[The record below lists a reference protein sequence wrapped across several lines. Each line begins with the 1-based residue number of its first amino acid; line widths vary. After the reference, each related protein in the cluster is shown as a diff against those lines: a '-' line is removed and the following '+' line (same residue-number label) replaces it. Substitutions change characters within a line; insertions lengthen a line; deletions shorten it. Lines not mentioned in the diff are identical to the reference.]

1 MTLRPAAALAMLGAC
16 PSPAAAVNEPLPSA
30 RPAPPARYY
39 WEDFE
44 VGRVREFGRYEVTR
58 AEVLEFAGRFD
69 PQPFHLDDAAA
80 AGSLFGRLAASGWH
94 TAALAMRMM
103 CDGYLLDS
111 ASLGSPGV
119 EKLTWPAPVYPGDV
133 LSVRNT
139 VLESRPLASR
149 PEVGLVKSRNE
160 VLNQHGQ
167 VVLSMEGFGFF
178 RRRHPGGP
186 SR

>member
-1 MTLRPAAALAMLGAC
+1 VLGSNTPPRIRRRGAC
-16 PSPAAAVNEPLPSA
+16 APRRLILGGVFDPSTVPGGGMRTL
-30 RPAPPARYY
+30 
-39 WEDFE
+39 
-44 VGRVREFGRYEVTR
+44 TR

-103 CDGYLLDS
+103 CDGYLLES
-111 ASLGSPGV
+111 AALGSPGV
-119 EKLTWPAPVYPGDV
+119 EKLSWPAPVYPGDV
-133 LSVRNT
+133 LSMRNT

>member
-1 MTLRPAAALAMLGAC
+1 MLGAC

-80 AGSLFGRLAASGWH
+80 ARVAVRAASAASGWH
-94 TAALAMRMM
+94 TAAHGDADDVRRAT
-103 CDGYLLDS
+103 CS
-111 ASLGSPGV
+111 KRRALGSPGV
-119 EKLTWPAPVYPGDV
+119 EKLSWPAPVYPGDV
-133 LSVRNT
+133 LGMRNT
-139 VLESRPLASR
+139 VLDARPLASR

-167 VVLSMEGFGFF
+167 VVLSVEGFGFF
-178 RRRHPGGP
+178 RRRDAGGAA
-186 SR
+186 RLIRVT

>member
-1 MTLRPAAALAMLGAC
+1 MLGAC

-103 CDGYLLDS
+103 CDGYLLES
-111 ASLGSPGV
+111 AALGSPGV
-119 EKLTWPAPVYPGDV
+119 EKLSWPAPVYPGDV
-133 LSVRNT
+133 LSMRNT
-139 VLESRPLASR
+139 VLESRPLTSR

-178 RRRHPGGP
+178 RRRQPGVP
-186 SR
+186 PR

>member
-1 MTLRPAAALAMLGAC
+1 VNDPLSSVRPT
-16 PSPAAAVNEPLPSA
+16 
-30 RPAPPARYY
+30 PPARYY

-44 VGRVREFGRYEVTR
+44 VGRVREFGRCEVTR
-58 AEVLEFAGRFD
+58 EEVLEFAGRFD
-69 PQPFHLDDAAA
+69 PQPFHLDDEAAA
-80 AGSLFGRLAASGWH
+80 QSLFGRLAASGWH
-94 TAALAMRMM
+94 TAAMAMRMM

-178 RRRHPGGP
+178 RRRQPGVP
-186 SR
+186 PR

>member
-1 MTLRPAAALAMLGAC
+1 MLGAC

-103 CDGYLLDS
+103 CDGYLLES
-111 ASLGSPGV
+111 AALGSPGV
-119 EKLTWPAPVYPGDV
+119 EKLSWPAPVYPGDV
-133 LSVRNT
+133 LSMRNT

-160 VLNQHGQ
+160 VLKQHGQ

>member
-1 MTLRPAAALAMLGAC
+1 MLATAPL
-16 PSPAAAVNEPLPSA
+16 SAAAVNDPLPPA
-30 RPAPPARYY
+30 RPARTHRYF

-44 VGRVREFGRYEVTR
+44 LGRVREFGRYEVTR
-58 AEVLEFAGRFD
+58 EAVLEFAGRYD

-80 AGSLFGRLAASGWH
+80 AQSLFGRLAASGWH
-94 TAALAMRMM
+94 TAAMAMRMM

-111 ASLGSPGV
+111 ASLGSPGI
-119 EKLTWPAPVYPGDV
+119 EKLGWPAPVYPGDV
-133 LSVRNT
+133 LSMRNT

-178 RRRHPGGP
+178 RRREPGGP
-186 SR
+186 PP

>member
-1 MTLRPAAALAMLGAC
+1 VSACETGACGAC

-103 CDGYLLDS
+103 CDGYLLES
-111 ASLGSPGV
+111 AALGSPGV
-119 EKLTWPAPVYPGDV
+119 EKLSWPAPVYPGDV
-133 LSVRNT
+133 LSMRNT

>member
-1 MTLRPAAALAMLGAC
+1 MND
-16 PSPAAAVNEPLPSA
+16 SPPPPPTA
-30 RPAPPARYY
+30 RSPRYY

-44 VGRVREFGRYEVTR
+44 IGRVREFGRCEVTR
-58 AEVLEFAGRFD
+58 ESVLEFAGRYD

-80 AGSLFGRLAASGWH
+80 AQSLFGRLAASGWH
-94 TAALAMRMM
+94 TAAMAMRMM

-111 ASLGSPGV
+111 AAMGSPGV

-133 LSVRNT
+133 LRIRNT

-178 RRRHPGGP
+178 RRRDPGGP
-186 SR
+186 PS

>member
-1 MTLRPAAALAMLGAC
+1 MND
-16 PSPAAAVNEPLPSA
+16 SP
-30 RPAPPARYY
+30 PPTRTAHSPRLY

-44 VGRVREFGRYEVTR
+44 LGRVREFGRCEVTR
-58 AEVLEFAGRFD
+58 ESVLEFAGRYD

-80 AGSLFGRLAASGWH
+80 AQSLFGRLAASGWH
-94 TAALAMRMM
+94 TAAMAMRMM
-103 CDGYLLDS
+103 CEGYLLES
-111 ASLGSPGV
+111 ASLGSPGI

-133 LSVRNT
+133 LTMRNT

-178 RRRHPGGP
+178 RRRNPGGQP
-186 SR
+186 S

>member
-103 CDGYLLDS
+103 CDGYLLES
-111 ASLGSPGV
+111 AALGSPGV
-119 EKLTWPAPVYPGDV
+119 EKLSWPAPVYPGDV
-133 LSVRNT
+133 LSMRNT

-149 PEVGLVKSRNE
+149 TEVGLVKSRNE

>member
-1 MTLRPAAALAMLGAC
+1 VTESISASSPPPSRPSRL
-16 PSPAAAVNEPLPSA
+16 
-30 RPAPPARYY
+30 Y

-44 VGRVREFGRYEVTR
+44 VGAVREFGRYEVTR
-58 AEVLEFAGRFD
+58 EAVLEFAARYD

-80 AGSLFGRLAASGWH
+80 AKSLFGRLAASGWH
-94 TAALAMRMM
+94 TAAMAMRMM

-178 RRRHPGGP
+178 RRRQPGGP
-186 SR
+186 PR

>member
-1 MTLRPAAALAMLGAC
+1 M
-16 PSPAAAVNEPLPSA
+16 NEPPPSA
-30 RPAPPARYY
+30 RPAHPPRYY

-44 VGRVREFGRYEVTR
+44 LGRVREFGRCEVTR
-58 AEVLEFAGRFD
+58 EAVLEFAGRYD
-69 PQPFHLDDAAA
+69 PQPFHLDDDAAA
-80 AGSLFGRLAASGWH
+80 QSLFGRLAASGWH
-94 TAALAMRMM
+94 TCAMAMRML

-111 ASLGSPGV
+111 ASLGSPGI
-119 EKLTWPAPVYPGDV
+119 EKLTWPSPVYPGDV
-133 LSVRNT
+133 LSMRNT

-178 RRRHPGGP
+178 RRREPGGP
-186 SR
+186 PP

>member
-1 MTLRPAAALAMLGAC
+1 M
-16 PSPAAAVNEPLPSA
+16 NEPPPSA
-30 RPAPPARYY
+30 RPAHPPRYY

-44 VGRVREFGRYEVTR
+44 LGRVREFGRCEVTR
-58 AEVLEFAGRFD
+58 EAVLEFAGRYD
-69 PQPFHLDDAAA
+69 PQPFHLDDDAAA
-80 AGSLFGRLAASGWH
+80 QSLFGRLAASGWH
-94 TAALAMRMM
+94 TAAMAMRMM

-111 ASLGSPGV
+111 ASLGSPGI

-133 LSVRNT
+133 LSMRNT

-160 VLNQHGQ
+160 VLNQRGQ

-178 RRRHPGGP
+178 RRREPGGP
-186 SR
+186 PP